1 MQYKTMREARFLER
15 PNRFVAIV
23 ELDGKKEKVHVK
35 NTGRCRELLQPG
47 VRVWLEDS
55 RAGEDGPVQSSEGK
69 GGQMAESAARS
80 GAAANPKAAPRK
92 TRYDLITVEKGR
104 RLVNMDSQ
112 APNKAAEE
120 ALRAGNLR
128 IPGFDPE
135 VMTLQREKTLGD
147 SRFDLYLE
155 QEGRK
160 AYIEV
165 KGVTLEE
172 EGICRFP
179 DAPTERGMKHLK
191 GLEEAAAA
199 GHTAA
204 VLFVI
209 QMKDVVRFEPHEERH
224 KAFADALRHA
234 AANGVQVL
242 ACDCRVTPDS
252 MNLKDP
258 VPVIL

>member
-1 MQYKTMREARFLER
+1 MQQLVK
-15 PNRFVAIV
+15 IV
-23 ELDGKKEKVHVK
+23 ITGGPCAGKSTAMSWIQNHF
-35 NTGRCRELLQPG
+35 
-47 VRVWLEDS
+47 S
-55 RAGEDGPVQSSEGK
+55 
-69 GGQMAESAARS
+69 
-80 GAAANPKAAPRK
+80 
-92 TRYDLITVEKGR
+92 EKGWTV
-104 RLVNMDSQ
+104 LFVPETATEFISGGV
-112 APNKAAEE
+112 APWTCRTNADYQV
-120 ALRAGNLR
+120 
-128 IPGFDPE
+128 IQ
-135 VMTLQREKTLGD
+135 MTLQREKTLGD

-179 DAPTERGMKHLK
+179 DAPTERGIKHLK

-234 AANGVQVL
+234 AANGVLVL
-242 ACDCRVTPDS
+242 ACDCRVTADS

>member
-23 ELDGKKEKVHVK
+23 ELDGEKEKVHVK

-55 RAGEDGPVQSSEGK
+55 RAGE
-69 GGQMAESAARS
+69 GGQVRNSAARS

-92 TRYDLITVEKGR
+92 TRYDLITVEKGS

-179 DAPTERGMKHLK
+179 DAPTERGIKHLK

-234 AANGVQVL
+234 AANGVLVL